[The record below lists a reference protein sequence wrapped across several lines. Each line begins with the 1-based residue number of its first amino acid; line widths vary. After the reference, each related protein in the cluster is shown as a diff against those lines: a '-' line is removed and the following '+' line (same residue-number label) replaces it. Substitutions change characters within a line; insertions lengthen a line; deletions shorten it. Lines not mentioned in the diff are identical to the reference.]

1 MRIAHVI
8 SDTNIGGA
16 GRYLLALLPGAT
28 THDWQ
33 ITVYAPEGAL
43 AAALR
48 SQGIARVIPLPQGEC
63 SFSFGLWR
71 WLLHR
76 LEPADVVHTHASLAA
91 RLVAKHK
98 GYPVVLTRHTLG
110 PDLPPGGYKGWQ
122 RWLHRWV
129 AVNLSDAVIAVSE
142 ACRQRLLAEG
152 VPESCVRL
160 IYHGIDPTP
169 YLSATRAGWRQRL
182 GLTATEPVLITVAR
196 LAPVKGLKF
205 ALEAAAILQR
215 DNIPFTWLFV
225 GQGSELSSLQEQ
237 TAALGL
243 GQQVRWLGYQTD
255 IPGLM
260 AAADIKILPSL
271 QEALGLVIL
280 EAMAAGLPIV
290 ASNVGGIPEL
300 VQDGQSGILVPPGT
314 SIALASAIKQLLA
327 DQSRASSMGL
337 VGRQRVLAQFTIT
350 RMWQQ
355 TDAVYRQVGGNRRCN

>member
-16 GRYLLALLPGAT
+16 GRYLLALLPELRPMTGN
-28 THDWQ
+28 HSLC
-33 ITVYAPEGAL
+33 PEGAL

-48 SQGIARVIPLPQGEC
+48 SQGMPELSPAPSEC

-215 DNIPFTWLFV
+215 DNILTWLFV
-225 GQGSELSSLQEQ
+225 WQGSELSSLQEQ
-237 TAALGL
+237 TAALCL

-300 VQDGQSGILVPPGT
+300 VQDGQYGILVPPGT

-337 VGRQRVLAQFTIT
+337 VGRQRVLLNSPSL
-350 RMWQQ
+350 
-355 TDAVYRQVGGNRRCN
+355 GCGNRQMLFTVR